1 MPLQEPVV
9 HQVQFR
15 DGHLVTRKLTKLV
28 PIGDGAF
35 GYDLDMAGV
44 RVGDIVGVEHPMV
57 TPVIFDDFSGSKGCL
72 SWSR

>member
-1 MPLQEPVV
+1 MSSQEPVV

-28 PIGDGAF
+28 PIGDGVF

-44 RVGDIVGVEHPMV
+44 RVGDIIGVEYPRV
-57 TPVIFDDFSGSKGCL
+57 TPVIFDNFSGSKGCP
-72 SWSR
+72 SWGR